1 MQKMPSIIVDPRLPP
16 PPPKGG
22 QVGATATGNHASSSK
37 VAPPSAA
44 ADNIGSFRADREWE
58 DALPSTLRNLL
69 GKNGLHDTLCF
80 VVS

>member
-16 PPPKGG
+16 PPPPKG

-37 VAPPSAA
+37 VAPPS